1 MEVFA
6 GSSGFA
12 YKPWKGPFYPKDL
25 PDAQMLG
32 YYADHLPT
40 VEINNTFYRLPKASV
55 VAGWGEQVPDNF
67 RFTLKAS
74 RRITHFSRL
83 KNAEEPTGVFT
94 DSASELGPKLGVLLF
109 QLPPN
114 MKADSERLE
123 GFLDHLPKGG
133 KIAMEFR
140 HETWFTD
147 EIYDILRARNAAL
160 VVTDTD
166 VEEKCTPM
174 LATADWGY
182 LRLRRPGYSD
192 DMLKSWVDKIGGQ
205 AWDQAYVYFKHEDA
219 GAAPKMAQR
228 LIELSS

>member
-25 PDAQMLG
+25 PDGEMLG

-55 VAGWGEQVPDNF
+55 VAGWGEQVPASF

-83 KNAEEPTGVFT
+83 KNAEEPTGYFT
-94 DSASELGPKLGVLLF
+94 DSAAELGDKLGVLLF

-114 MKADSERLE
+114 MKADTERLE

-133 KIAMEFR
+133 RVAMEFR

-147 EIYDILRARNAAL
+147 EVYDILRARNAAL

-182 LRLRRPGYSD
+182 LRLRRPDYSD
-192 DMLKSWVDKIGGQ
+192 DALKEWVEKIGGQ
-205 AWDQAYVYFKHEDA
+205 GWDTAFVYFKHEDA